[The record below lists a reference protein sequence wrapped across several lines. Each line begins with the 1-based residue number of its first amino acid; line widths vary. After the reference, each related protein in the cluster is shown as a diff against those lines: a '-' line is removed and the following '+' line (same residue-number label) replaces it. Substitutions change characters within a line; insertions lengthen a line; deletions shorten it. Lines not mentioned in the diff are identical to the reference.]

1 MVGRIQ
7 RGRDLKR
14 RKAVRPPYDRV
25 LIVCEGEKTEPNY
38 FGEIRMAQRLSAAHV
53 RVCHSALGTEPQQ
66 IVEFAEAEF
75 RKTRAYERVY
85 VVFDRDQ
92 HRTYAN
98 AIDMAA
104 ARDKTFRNDQGKL
117 VPFEAAVSVPCFEAW
132 LLLHFAECQGALHRR
147 DAYNRLRAHIA
158 GYDKGYAGTYAATMA
173 QYGLASTRAARLRE
187 RVSRLPGDDVY
198 TDVDLLVSHLLAQRA

>member
-1 MVGRIQ
+1 MAGRIQ

-38 FGEIRMAQRLSAAHV
+38 FGEVRIAQRLSAAHV

-75 RKTRAYERVY
+75 LKTRAFERVY

-98 AIDMAA
+98 AISMAK
-104 ARDKTFRNDQGKL
+104 ARDKTLRNDEGKL

-132 LLLHFAECQGALHRR
+132 LLLHFADCQGALHRR
-147 DAYNRLRAHIA
+147 DAHERLRVHIV
-158 GYDKGYAGTYAATMA
+158 GYDKGFVGTYAATVA
-173 QYGLASTRAARLRE
+173 QFDVAAARAGRLRE
-187 RVSRLPGDDVY
+187 RFARLPGDDVY
-198 TDVDLLVSHLLAQRA
+198 TDVDLLVAHLLAQRA

>member
-1 MVGRIQ
+1 MAGRIQ

-38 FGEIRMAQRLSAAHV
+38 FGEIRVAQRLSAAHV

-66 IVEFAEAEF
+66 IIEFAEAEF
-75 RKTRAYERVY
+75 LKTRGFERVY
-85 VVFDRDQ
+85 VVFDRDE

-98 AIDMAA
+98 AIAMAT
-104 ARDKTFRNDQGKL
+104 ARDKTLRNDEGKL

-132 LLLHFAECQGALHRR
+132 LLMHFADCQGALHRR
-147 DAYNRLRAHIA
+147 DAYDRLRAHIA
-158 GYDKGYAGTYAATMA
+158 GYDKGYSGTYAATVA
-173 QYGLASTRAARLRE
+173 QFGLASTRAARLRE
-187 RVSRLPGDDVY
+187 RFSRLPGDDVY

>member
-1 MVGRIQ
+1 MAGRIQ

-38 FGEIRMAQRLSAAHV
+38 FREVRIARRLSSTHIH
-53 RVCHSALGTEPQQ
+53 VCHSAFGTEPQQ

-75 RKTRAYERVY
+75 RKTRAFERVY
-85 VVFDRDQ
+85 VVFDRDE

-98 AIDMAA
+98 AIAMAA
-104 ARDKTFRNDQGKL
+104 TRDKTLRNDEGKL

-132 LLLHFAECQGALHRR
+132 LLMHFADCQGALHRR
-147 DAYNRLRAHIA
+147 DAYARLRTHIA
-158 GYDKGYAGTYAATMA
+158 GYEKGLVGTYAATEA
-173 QYGLASTRAARLRE
+173 QFNVGAARAARLRD
-187 RVSRLPGDDVY
+187 RFARLPGDDVY
-198 TDVDLLVSHLLAQRA
+198 TDVDLLVAHLLAQRA